1 MMKSINYKKRAVIH
15 GLSMAVFL
23 GACLGLQA
31 NDDQKGVSAQATVN
45 TSSDRNND
53 RSLSV
58 STDQNDNGKLSRGDA
73 NFVKEAAQGGLM
85 EVKMGQSAKDHASS
99 ADVKNYGEM
108 LVKDHSKAN
117 ERLTQLASQK
127 GVNLAKE
134 VEHKHTDN
142 IMDME
147 KKSGADFDRA
157 FIEHAVKDHRKDIS
171 KFERASRDLNDSE
184 LKAFA
189 TETLPKLRAHLQ
201 EAERI
206 AKSLGVNVAG
216 RNLDTDLNHDASASA
231 SASAGA
237 PGLSTSANNSS
248 VNRVDVDVNSKDRA
262 PGGRVDIDVDRKRD
276 ASIKTDVDIKHD
288 NDAKAEGKIEVD
300 TDKGDGKTLGVE
312 TQKGDGKTLGIETQ
326 AGDNKTLGLETK
338 KGDNRVLGVE
348 TRPGDGKTLGVN
360 TRKDDGKI
368 LGLFPAPGARKA
380 ENTVDVDVDKSDHS
394 VDVNASAD
402 IDRDRDAAIGGP
414 AGSEKGVKAEVKV
427 DRDDHGATTLSYND
441 APAKVQETIK
451 AQGGSTDA
459 KIKKHQ
465 MNGKTAYKVQIKKD
479 GKNREL
485 HIAEDGTIIKDN
497 NK

>member
-31 NDDQKGVSAQATVN
+31 NDDQKSVSARAEVN
-45 TSSDRNND
+45 ASADRD
-53 RSLSV
+53 KDLSV
-58 STDQNDNGKLSRGDA
+58 SADKDGKLSRGDA

-85 EVKMGQSAKDHASS
+85 EVKMGQTAKDRGSN

-108 LVKDHSKAN
+108 LVKDHTKAN

-134 VEHKHTDN
+134 VEHKHTDT
-142 IMDME
+142 ITDME

-189 TETLPKLRAHLQ
+189 NETLPKLRAHLQ

-216 RNLDTDLNHDASASA
+216 RNLDETDASASA

-237 PGLSTSANNSS
+237 PGISTSAKNSS

-262 PGGRVDIDVDRKRD
+262 PGGRVDLDVDRDRD
-276 ASIKTDVDIKHD
+276 ASIKTDVDIKRD
-288 NDAKAEGKIEVD
+288 NDAKAEGKVEID

-312 TQKGDGKTLGIETQ
+312 TRAGDDKTLGV
-326 AGDNKTLGLETK
+326 ETK
-338 KGDNRVLGVE
+338 KGDSRVLGIE

-360 TRKDDGKI
+360 TRKDDGKL
-368 LGLFPAPGARKA
+368 LGIIPAPGARKA

-394 VDVNASAD
+394 VEVNANAD
-402 IDRDRDAAIGGP
+402 VGGP
-414 AGSEKGVKAEVKV
+414 ASSEKGAKVEVKG
-427 DRDDHGATTLSYND
+427 DRDYSDAKTLSYSD
-441 APAKVQETIK
+441 VPARVQETIK

-459 KIKKHQ
+459 KVKKHQ
-465 MNGKTAYKVQIKKD
+465 MNGKTAYKVEIKKE

-497 NK
+497 K

>member
-1 MMKSINYKKRAVIH
+1 MMKSINYKKRAAIH

-31 NDDQKGVSAQATVN
+31 NDDQKGVSAEASVN
-45 TSSDRNND
+45 TSADRD
-53 RSLSV
+53 RSVSV

-85 EVKMGQSAKDHASS
+85 EVKMGQTAKDRGEN
-99 ADVKNYGEM
+99 ADVKSYGEM

-117 ERLTQLASQK
+117 ERLTKLASQK

-134 VEHKHTDN
+134 VEHKHTDM
-142 IMDME
+142 ITDME

-216 RNLDTDLNHDASASA
+216 RNLDTDVNHDASASA

-237 PGLSTSANNSS
+237 PGISTSARNSS
-248 VNRVDVDVNSKDRA
+248 VNRVDVDVDR
-262 PGGRVDIDVDRKRD
+262 DRD
-276 ASIKTDVDIKHD
+276 ASIKTDVDVNHNK
-288 NDAKAEGKIEVD
+288 DAKAEAKVEVD

-312 TQKGDGKTLGIETQ
+312 TR
-326 AGDNKTLGLETK
+326 AGDNKTLGIETT
-338 KGDNRVLGVE
+338 KGDSRVLGVD
-348 TRPGDGKTLGVN
+348 TKPGDGKTLGVN

-368 LGLFPAPGARKA
+368 LGIFPAPGARKA

-394 VDVNASAD
+394 VDLNANAD
-402 IDRDRDAAIGGP
+402 VGGP
-414 AGSEKGVKAEVKV
+414 ASSEKGAKAEVKV
-427 DRDDHGATTLSYND
+427 DHDDHGAQTLSYND
-441 APAKVQETIK
+441 VPAKVQETIK

-465 MNGKTAYKVQIKKD
+465 MNGKTAYKVQIRKE

-497 NK
+497 K

>member
-23 GACLGLQA
+23 GACLGVQA

-45 TSSDRNND
+45 TSADR
-53 RSLSV
+53 
-58 STDQNDNGKLSRGDA
+58 STDQSESGKLSRGDA
-73 NFVKEAAQGGLM
+73 NFVKEATQGGLM
-85 EVKMGQSAKDHASS
+85 EVKMGQTAKDRGSS
-99 ADVKNYGEM
+99 PEVKSYGEM

-127 GVNLAKE
+127 GVNLAKDI
-134 VEHKHTDN
+134 EHKHTDH

-206 AKSLGVNVAG
+206 AKSLGVNVAA
-216 RNLDTDLNHDASASA
+216 RNLDDTDASASA

-237 PGLSTSANNSS
+237 PGLSTSSANSS
-248 VNRVDVDVNSKDRA
+248 VNRVDADINTKDRA
-262 PGGRVDIDVDRKRD
+262 PGGRIDVDVDRDRD
-276 ASIKTDVDIKHD
+276 ASIKTDVDINRD
-288 NDAKAEGKIEVD
+288 SDAKAEGKVEVD
-300 TDKGDGKTLGVE
+300 TDKGDGKTLG
-312 TQKGDGKTLGIETQ
+312 IETR
-326 AGDNKTLGLETK
+326 AGDDKTLGLETK
-338 KGDNRVLGVE
+338 KGDNKVLGIE

-360 TRKDDGKI
+360 TRKDDGKL
-368 LGLFPAPGARKA
+368 LGIIPAPGARKA

-394 VDVNASAD
+394 IEVDANADVGA
-402 IDRDRDAAIGGP
+402 P
-414 AGSEKGVKAEVKV
+414 ASSEKGAKVEGKV
-427 DRDDHGATTLSYND
+427 DVDKDDANAKTMTYSEV
-441 APAKVQETIK
+441 PAKVQETIK

-465 MNGKTAYKVQIKKD
+465 MNGKTAYKVDIKKD
-479 GKNREL
+479 GRNRVL
-485 HIAEDGTIIKDN
+485 HVAEDGTIIKDN
-497 NK
+497 KQ

>member
-31 NDDQKGVSAQATVN
+31 NDDQKGVSAEASVN
-45 TSSDRNND
+45 TSADRD
-53 RSLSV
+53 RSASV
-58 STDQNDNGKLSRGDA
+58 STDRNDNGKLSHGDA

-134 VEHKHTDN
+134 VEHKHTDDL
-142 IMDME
+142 MDME

-216 RNLDTDLNHDASASA
+216 RNLDNTDASASA

-237 PGLSTSANNSS
+237 PGISTSANNSS
-248 VNRVDVDVNSKDRA
+248 VNRVDVDVNTKDRA
-262 PGGRVDIDVDRKRD
+262 PGGRVDLDVDRDRD
-276 ASIKTDVDIKHD
+276 ASIKTDVDINRNK
-288 NDAKAEGKIEVD
+288 DAKAEGKVEVD

-312 TQKGDGKTLGIETQ
+312 TR
-326 AGDNKTLGLETK
+326 AGDDKTLGLETK
-338 KGDNRVLGVE
+338 KGDNRVLGIE
-348 TRPGDGKTLGVN
+348 TKPGDGKTLGVN
-360 TRKDDGKI
+360 TRKDDGKL
-368 LGLFPAPGARKA
+368 LGIIPAPGARKA

-394 VDVNASAD
+394 VDVNANAD
-402 IDRDRDAAIGGP
+402 VGGP
-414 AGSEKGVKAEVKV
+414 ASSEKGAKAEVKV
-427 DRDDHGATTLSYND
+427 DHDDHGAQTMSYND
-441 APAKVQETIK
+441 VPAKVQETIK

-497 NK
+497 K